1 MKNYLKAILFLGI
14 SFLPFNSFSQT
25 KTIKKEPNLTKNQ
38 TDLSDKLS
46 KYMQAQADV
55 NGFSGTVLIVRKDAV
70 LLRKAY
76 GLADYEWNIKN
87 TIDTKFQLAS
97 VTKQFTATAIL
108 QLVEKGKLSLDD
120 KLNKFFPD
128 YPNAESVTIHKLL
141 SHSSGLALGFKE
153 LALSTISADSAY
165 NEIKKIP
172 YEFSPGTKSE
182 YSNIGYYLLG
192 KIIEKVSGEE
202 YAVFLKKNIFEKV
215 GMKNTGISNN
225 DSIIPKKA
233 KVYYHT
239 ENKLAHNPYIN
250 WGFNIGHDG
259 IYSTIEDLA
268 LWDMVL
274 YGTSILSKDMK
285 NRMFTSYNDHN
296 FGYGFLVN
304 PFYNQGHQLIAHDG
318 GFFGTMTSFNRYTD
332 DGLFITVLSNNQ
344 SPAYMLAYG
353 LAAICFGKE
362 VELPYHHKKVK
373 NNPALYKHFEGDYE
387 GIKILINN
395 GKLYYN
401 DFDTE
406 LFPESDY
413 KFFRSDDGNRT
424 VEFIKDSK
432 GEYSTIK
439 LTKAGVAEMRKK
451 TFSNKQ

>member
-1 MKNYLKAILFLGI
+1 MKNRSKLIFLIGI
-14 SFLPFNSFSQT
+14 CLLPFKSFSQT
-25 KTIKKEPNLTKNQ
+25 KIIEKKVNLTKNQ
-38 TDLSDKLS
+38 TNLSDKLS
-46 KYMQAQADV
+46 KYMQAQTDV
-55 NGFSGTVLIVRKDAV
+55 NGFGGTVLIARKDTV
-70 LLRKAY
+70 LLQEAY

-108 QLVEKGKLSLDD
+108 QLAEKGKLSLDD

-128 YPNAESVTIHKLL
+128 YPNAESVTIHMLL

-215 GMKNTGISNN
+215 GMKNTGVSNN

-259 IYSTIEDLA
+259 VYSTIEDLA
-268 LWDMVL
+268 LWDKVL

-285 NRMFTSYNDHN
+285 NRMFTSYNEQN
-296 FGYGFLVN
+296 FGYGFLIN
-304 PFYNQGHQLIAHDG
+304 PFYNQGHRLIAHDG

-353 LAAICFGKE
+353 LAAICFGKD

-373 NNPALYKHFEGDYE
+373 NNPALYKYFEGDYE
-387 GIKILINN
+387 GIKIRENN

-406 LFPESDY
+406 LFPESDL
-413 KFFRSDDGNRT
+413 KFFRSDDDNIT
-424 VEFIKDSK
+424 VEFIKDSEGK
-432 GEYSTIK
+432 YSTIK
-439 LTKAGVAEMRKK
+439 LTKAGVAEIRKK
-451 TFSNKQ
+451 TFSNK